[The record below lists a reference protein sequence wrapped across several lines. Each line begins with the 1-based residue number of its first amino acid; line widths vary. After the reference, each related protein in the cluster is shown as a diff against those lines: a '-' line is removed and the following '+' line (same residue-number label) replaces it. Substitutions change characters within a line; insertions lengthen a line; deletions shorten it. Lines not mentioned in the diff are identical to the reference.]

1 MNTDR
6 LLRDVE
12 KRLKDLPE
20 PARAEVLDALREE
33 IGRERRWVEP
43 GTTVENERERRVEAE
58 TLRDVLEAINRAARL
73 ESIIEEVLKQL
84 ARIVPFDCCWLT
96 LLDPDGR
103 LRVIA
108 ARGTVADSE
117 AVGVRF
123 RDALSDLIREHQ
135 LPFHLA
141 DVQAEER
148 FTPWPGSPPV
158 RSWAVIPL
166 LVEGELIGLLALG
179 RSQVE
184 PFADE
189 EVHRAKALAFSAAA
203 AIRKAKLLDQVRR
216 YAALMEQV
224 VAVDHVVFNGA
235 TLEAVAHAILE
246 GAGRIGSYQG
256 GLLVIQGPAG
266 PKVAASMGEVFEGT
280 VGRPAP
286 SDLASVATRRLAPA
300 RLRESAELLGVD
312 VPAQEVYLV
321 PVATPEL
328 HVGTLVLLDPDGE
341 TPDDRLME
349 AYASRAATAYRH
361 AALSRSEPAGGR

>member
-12 KRLKDLPE
+12 KRLESLPE
-20 PARAEVLDALREE
+20 DARAEVLDALREE
-33 IGRERRWVEP
+33 ISRERRRVDP
-43 GTTVENERERRVEAE
+43 VTTVENERERRVEAE

-84 ARIVPFDCCWLT
+84 ARIVSFDCCWLV

-108 ARGTVADSE
+108 ARGAVESE

-123 RDALSDLIREHQ
+123 RDALSDLIRERL

-148 FTPWPGSPPV
+148 FTPWPGSPVV

-179 RSQVE
+179 RAQVE

-189 EVHRAKALAFSAAA
+189 ELHRAKALAFSAAA

-224 VAVDHVVFNGA
+224 VAVDHVVFAGA
-235 TLEAVAHAILE
+235 KLEAVAQAILD
-246 GAGRIGSYQG
+246 GAGRIGNYHG
-256 GLLVIQGPAG
+256 GLFVIQGPGG
-266 PKVAASMGEVFEGT
+266 PKVAASMGEVFQGT
-280 VGRPAP
+280 VGKPAP

-300 RLRESAELLGVD
+300 RLRESAEMLGVD
-312 VPAQEVYLV
+312 APAQEVYLV
-321 PVATPEL
+321 PVSTAEV

-361 AALSRSEPAGGR
+361 AARGRS

>member
-20 PARAEVLDALREE
+20 AARAEVLDALREE

-43 GTTVENERERRVEAE
+43 GSTVENERERRVEAE
-58 TLRDVLEAINRAARL
+58 TLRDVLEAISRETRL
-73 ESIIEEVLKQL
+73 EGIIEEVLKQL
-84 ARIVPFDCCWLT
+84 ARIVSAECSWLT
-96 LLDPDGR
+96 LVDPDGR

-108 ARGTVADSE
+108 ARGTVADPA
-117 AVGVRF
+117 AVGMRF
-123 RDALSDLIREHQ
+123 RDALSDLIRERQ
-135 LPFHLA
+135 LPFHLS

-148 FTPWPGSPPV
+148 FVPWPGSPPV
-158 RSWAVIPL
+158 RSWATIPL
-166 LVEGELIGLLALG
+166 LVEGELLGLLALG
-179 RSQVE
+179 RAQVE
-184 PFADE
+184 PFE
-189 EVHRAKALAFSAAA
+189 EEELHRAKALAFSAAA

-224 VAVDHVVFNGA
+224 VAVDHVVFAGA
-235 TLEAVAHAILE
+235 SLGAVAQSILD
-246 GAGRIGSYQG
+246 GAGRIGNYKG
-256 GLLVIQGPAG
+256 GLLVVQGPSG
-266 PKVAASMGEVFEGT
+266 PRVAASMGEGFEGT
-280 VGRPAP
+280 VGKPAP
-286 SDLASVATRRLAPA
+286 SDLASVATRRLLPA
-300 RLRESAELLGVD
+300 RLRESAEMLGVD

-321 PVATPEL
+321 PVSTPEV

-361 AALSRSEPAGGR
+361 AALGGS